1 MTLTADLIWHIIP
14 SVKGKLIQHLKI
26 REDNGNIVEIKMWD
40 VKPSL
45 DKPHGYKYSLVYIAK
60 GKRVLGY
67 DNAEG
72 QGDHKH
78 YRDKIEPYTFKD
90 LNTLAEDF
98 YEDMERFKEGKL

>member
-14 SVKGKLIQHLKI
+14 SVKGK
-26 REDNGNIVEIKMWD
+26 
-40 VKPSL
+40 
-45 DKPHGYKYSLVYIAK
+45 
-60 GKRVLGY
+60 RVIGY

-72 QGDHKH
+72 QGDHRH
-78 YRDKIEPYTFKD
+78 YRDEIEPYTFKD